1 MGQKTRN
8 AAGLGQ
14 AEAGRGLGR
23 GPCELRGL
31 RGRRGWRT
39 WAAMQRWSRQGPVR
53 KDGARDS
60 TAMEI
65 QPAVGGRGFKLRWT
79 ELLGQR
85 SDSAGVASGQ
95 TPKKPEEQ
103 ASPAAI
109 RTSCP
114 IFPVHVLVHACH
126 CGSALRTKPPVL
138 ASPRASPIHQSYR
151 APTLSA
157 RSFKFLRCRS
167 IGSAPQTPRLPRPSC
182 VRPRVPDSP
191 GPFTSS
197 LISELLSHP
206 VPATADPR
214 ISSLSGRV
222 TAAATRCPP
231 HSRPRPAPASCS
243 ACHAPEPPPRT

>member
-1 MGQKTRN
+1 MGQETRN

-39 WAAMQRWSRQGPVR
+39 EVATQRWSRQGPTR

-103 ASPAAI
+103 AGARRKS
-109 RTSCP
+109 
-114 IFPVHVLVHACH
+114 
-126 CGSALRTKPPVL
+126 TK
-138 ASPRASPIHQSYR
+138 
-151 APTLSA
+151 
-157 RSFKFLRCRS
+157 
-167 IGSAPQTPRLPRPSC
+167 
-182 VRPRVPDSP
+182 RPRVREDQWVTGARVRSWARSQCRRN
-191 GPFTSS
+191 GPWRGHKMFLDRMERLS
-197 LISELLSHP
+197 LRRE
-206 VPATADPR
+206 
-214 ISSLSGRV
+214 
-222 TAAATRCPP
+222 
-231 HSRPRPAPASCS
+231 
-243 ACHAPEPPPRT
+243 